1 MFRRNRM
8 WVGAVVAAILTWLLA
23 PHTYAEF
30 TSIRQK
36 VVRAPVAASG
46 GQLLVPVPEEPS
58 LGELR
63 TPFAVISR
71 VRNDG
76 TSPLTVQVAADNR
89 EICAA
94 EIAPGRSQRIDCAVR
109 DSWSTS
115 ANHSLL
121 FSSAS
126 PAFTVEY
133 LELATHHGALSP
145 GPGDLIL
152 VPVKSPAFER
162 SSVWHLLEAFA
173 LLMIS
178 IASVRYRGLPRV
190 VSALHLALAVL
201 VAAVL
206 VATIVSSL
214 VSDYSLLISQ
224 GFLGQLLLLTAL
236 PMLVDRTRAALIWVR
251 QQHPA
256 ALPVCAGLIVGA
268 LFWFGAVQQA
278 DRYYQGQLSGLLR
291 VSHNFFDKSPFA
303 GREDVEASLVFAP
316 GNGYDGQYFYL
327 MTFDPFVSTF
337 RHEPQRY
344 VDFIDF
350 PPYRYGRIGFSLL
363 TKVFS
368 GDNPVRY
375 PVTMV
380 TIVLVALAVS
390 GMLLGAIARS
400 YGLSPWFGLLI
411 LLVPGFRECSL
422 LTLPEPVAIAFVLAA
437 YLSARH
443 EKWLAC
449 GALLGIS
456 MLTRETGGGLV
467 LALPVGMV
475 LSGKWRQ
482 AIAVAALAFL
492 PVVLWKGFLGWVFWD
507 SFGMTGVMPHP
518 NDAGLPFAGVVNL
531 WQTIARGEYYGGRWE
546 TVRAGLTYPILTTT
560 AAALAMAVMIKRPS
574 PAAGA
579 ALFYGLLT
587 ITFNYEAVWL
597 DMSNAHRLTTDL
609 FVALALVTVQPWN
622 GQRVWPRVMTTFW
635 WVTAIYVL
643 FWSYQA
649 NEIRAAAMG
658 VLTDW

>member
-1 MFRRNRM
+1 MFSRNRT
-8 WVGAVVAAILTWLLA
+8 WIGALVAAILTWLVA
-23 PHTYAEF
+23 PHTYSVF
-30 TSIRQK
+30 MSVRHK
-36 VVRAPVAASG
+36 VVRAPVAASS
-46 GQLLVPVPEEPS
+46 GQLLVPVSPEPS

-63 TPFAVISR
+63 APFAAISR
-71 VRNDG
+71 IRNDG
-76 TSPLTVQVAADNR
+76 ATPLTVQIAVDGR

-94 EIAPGRSQRIDCAVR
+94 AIAAGSSQRIDCAVR
-109 DSWSTS
+109 DSWSGTE
-115 ANHSLL
+115 NHSLR
-121 FSSAS
+121 FSSVTQS
-126 PAFTVEY
+126 FVVEY
-133 LELATHHGALSP
+133 VELATHHGALSP
-145 GPGDLIL
+145 GPGDAIL
-152 VPVKSPAFER
+152 VPVGSKAFDR
-162 SSVWHLLEAFA
+162 SSVWHLFEVFV
-173 LLMIS
+173 LLML
-178 IASVRYRGLPRV
+178 AMTSVRYRGLPRAI
-190 VSALHLALAVL
+190 SALHLALAVL

-206 VATIVSSL
+206 VVTILSSL
-214 VSDYSLLISQ
+214 VSEYSLLISQ
-224 GFLGQLLLLTAL
+224 AFLGQLLLLTAL
-236 PMLVDRTRAALIWVR
+236 PMLVDRTRAVLKWTR
-251 QQHPA
+251 KQHPA
-256 ALPVCAGLIVGA
+256 ALPVCAGLIVGV
-268 LFWFGAVQQA
+268 LFWFGAVQHA

-291 VSHNFFDKSPFA
+291 VSHHFFDKSPYA
-303 GREDVEASLVFAP
+303 GREDVEASLLFAP

-337 RHEPQRY
+337 RHDPQRY

-400 YGLSPWFGLLI
+400 YGLSAWFGLLI
-411 LLVPGFRECSL
+411 LLIPGFRECSL
-422 LTLPEPVAIAFVLAA
+422 LTLPEPLAIAFVLAA
-437 YLSARH
+437 YLCARY

-449 GALLGIS
+449 GTLLGIS
-456 MLTRETGGGLV
+456 MLIRETGGGLV

-482 AIAVAALAFL
+482 AVAVAALAFL
-492 PVVLWKGFLGWVFWD
+492 PVVLWKGFLGWVFWQ
-507 SFGMTGVMPHP
+507 SFGVTGVMPHP

-531 WQTIARGEYYGGRWE
+531 WKTIARGEYYDGRWE
-546 TVRAGLTYPILTTT
+546 TVRAGLTYPILTT
-560 AAALAMAVMIKRPS
+560 AAAVLAMAVMIKRPS

-587 ITFNYEAVWL
+587 VTFNYEAVWL

-609 FVALALVTVQPWN
+609 FVALALVTVQPWG
-622 GQRVWPRVMTTFW
+622 GQRVWPRLMTFFW
-635 WVTAIYVL
+635 WTTAVYVL

-649 NEIRAAAMG
+649 NEIRAAALG